1 MAEAGSGKTTEMKA
15 RSRLLADS
23 GQPAFYAT
31 VEDVGRKGLERAL
44 RPADRPALAAWRSS
58 EEEGWLF
65 IDSVDEAKQSGLR
78 LRTAL
83 HAIAEAIMGAE
94 RRTHVVLSGRYTDW
108 QFRGDLIHFKEE
120 LGIPADEA
128 LPPPPTPDELVI
140 STIHRERRPTAHPPE
155 DAIVVVM
162 IGLDKER
169 VRRFASGK
177 GVLNLDAFVEQV
189 EAANLWQFA
198 RRPLDLDW
206 LVQFWVSH
214 SRVGNL
220 AEMLEDL
227 CSRSAC
233 RS

>member
-1 MAEAGSGKTTEMKA
+1 
-15 RSRLLADS
+15 
-23 GQPAFYAT
+23 
-31 VEDVGRKGLERAL
+31 
-44 RPADRPALAAWRSS
+44 
-58 EEEGWLF
+58 
-65 IDSVDEAKQSGLR
+65 
-78 LRTAL
+78 
-83 HAIAEAIMGAE
+83 MGAE

-140 STIHRERRPTAHPPE
+140 STIHRERRPTAQPPE

-206 LVQFWVSH
+206 LVQFWVRH

-220 AEMLEDL
+220 AEMLDVCVAERLQESNLDRARHDSL
-227 CSRSAC
+227 DVARASAGRKRSQCPMLKSHYPKTPMPSTLRKFFLIGRHKIVSICLPGQYLIQRLLDGRAFITITKG
-233 RS
+233 SFAAI